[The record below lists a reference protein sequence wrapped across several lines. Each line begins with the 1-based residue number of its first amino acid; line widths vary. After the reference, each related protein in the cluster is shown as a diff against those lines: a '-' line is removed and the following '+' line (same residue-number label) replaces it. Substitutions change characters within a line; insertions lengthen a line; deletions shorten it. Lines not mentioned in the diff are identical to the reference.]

1 MANLGT
7 AYIKI
12 APNMSGIQSKIQSG
26 VRGTGTA
33 VSNIIGDEA
42 SKNTGA
48 WSKFTSGLGNVA
60 AKAGKVIAAGFAAG
74 ATGLTVL
81 TGKML
86 GARAELEQ
94 QLGGSEAVF
103 GEYAANIQKIAQDA
117 YKNMGLSQNDFIAG
131 ANKMASL
138 YQGMGVSVKD
148 SMDMSAAAIQRATD
162 VASIMGIDTSSALES
177 VTAMAKGNFTMMD
190 NLGVAMNDTAL
201 NAYALEKGIKKTTAQ
216 MQLSEKVQLATQM
229 FLEKSAKYAGNY
241 AKENE
246 TLSGSLNT
254 TKKAFADFLSGGGN
268 MKNFVDSLINTI
280 KIAAK
285 EIVKIMPDLANS
297 LTTLV
302 SDLVPVI
309 AELIPT
315 LLPAVIDG
323 TVALLNA
330 LVAAMPQIIQ
340 ALVAAIPMLIQ
351 GVMRLV
357 LGVLQ
362 ALPQIIQMITA
373 SLPQIIKAIVDTLT
387 SPENLIA
394 IMDAGIELLLALVDA
409 IPDIIV
415 ALVDALPTII
425 ENIVTTLL
433 KPEFILKMINAGI
446 RLIGG
451 LITGIGKMIGSVVT
465 SAGEI
470 LGKIGEALHPS
481 KLFEIGVNM
490 VKGLWEGIKSVKDW
504 VFEKIGGFFGG
515 VLDGIKDFFG
525 IHSPSTVF
533 AEIGENLNR
542 GLVVGLEDSLGLVE
556 KSASNVAGAIL
567 DEMAGVDAAMSG
579 TLNRTYETGVNAQT
593 GAYAP
598 APAQII
604 QNNEFIVNDEIDM
617 QKAASDLGYMVSMA

>member
-33 VSNIIGDEA
+33 ISNTIGDEA
-42 SKNTGA
+42 AKNTGA
-48 WSKFTSGLGNVA
+48 WSKFTSGLGGVA
-60 AKAGKVIAAGFAAG
+60 SKAGKVIAAGFAVG
-74 ATGLTVL
+74 ATGLSVL
-81 TGKML
+81 TTKML

-103 GEYAANIQKIAQDA
+103 GQYAQNIQKVASDA
-117 YKNMGLSQNDFIAG
+117 YKNMGLSQNEFIAG
-131 ANKMASL
+131 ANKLGSL

-148 SMDMSAAAIQRATD
+148 SMEMSSAAIQRASD
-162 VASIMGIDTSSALES
+162 VASIMGISTQSALES

-201 NAYALEKGIKKTTAQ
+201 NAYALEKGIGKTTQQ

-229 FLEKSAKYAGNY
+229 FLEKSAQYAGNY

-246 TLSGSLNT
+246 TLAGSLNT
-254 TKKAFADFLSGGGN
+254 TKKAFSDFLSGGGS
-268 MKNFVDSLINTI
+268 MKNFVDSLINNI

-285 EIVKIMPDLANS
+285 EIVKIMPELAKALS
-297 LTTLV
+297 TLIT
-302 SDLVPVI
+302 DLVPVI
-309 AELIPT
+309 TELIPT

-323 TVALLNA
+323 VTALLNA
-330 LVAAMPQIIQ
+330 LVAAMPQIVQ
-340 ALVAAIPMLIQ
+340 ALVAAIPALVQ
-351 GVMRLV
+351 GVMKLV
-357 LGVLQ
+357 MGILQ
-362 ALPQIIQMITA
+362 ALPESIRTITAALPQIIMSLVEALTA
-373 SLPQIIKAIVDTLT
+373 
-387 SPENLIA
+387 PENLIA
-394 IMDAGIELLLALVDA
+394 IMNAGIELLLALVDA
-409 IPDIIV
+409 IPDVIV

-433 KPEFILKMINAGI
+433 KPEFIAKMIEAGI
-446 RLIGG
+446 RLIVG
-451 LITGIGKMIGSVVT
+451 LVTGIGKMIGSVVS
-465 SAGEI
+465 SAGQI
-470 LGKIGEALHPS
+470 LAKIGEALHPS

-490 VKGLWEGIKSVKDW
+490 IKGLWEGIKSVKDW
-504 VFEKIGGFFGG
+504 IFEKVGGFFGG

-525 IHSPSTVF
+525 INSPSTVF
-533 AEIGENLNR
+533 AEIGVNLNR
-542 GLVVGLEDSLGLVE
+542 GLANGLENSLGLVE
-556 KSASNVAGAIL
+556 NSAHDVAGAIM
-567 DEMAGVDAAMSG
+567 DEMAGIDTAMSS
-579 TLNRTYETGVNAQT
+579 TLNRTYDTGINAQT

-604 QNNEFIVNDEIDM
+604 QNNEFIVNDEIDL